1 MNHTKYHNNQTFDA
15 QRACDWLKKSTPDHA
30 PIWCSVDLRDGNQAL
45 ITPLTLTEKLEY
57 FNMLTNIGFKHIE
70 VGYPA
75 QNDDEFNFVRKL
87 IQDRL
92 IPEDV
97 TIQVICDMN
106 IERIKR
112 TFASLK
118 GCKQAILHIF
128 GSLSDTILGVV
139 KKMSR
144 EEAARETLD
153 AINALKNLLAG
164 NRKLSEKL
172 IIEYTPEGFT
182 DTDTDY
188 ALDVCNQVIKTL
200 APDFSN
206 RIIINIPATVETSL
220 PHVFASQIEYLNK
233 NLAHRDKI
241 LLSVHPHNDRG
252 CAIAAG
258 ELALLAGADRIE
270 GTLFGNGERTGNVDL
285 MTVALNLLT
294 HGVDPVLD
302 FSRLPDIK
310 EAYERL
316 TGLSVFSRH
325 PYAGEL
331 VFTALSAT
339 HQDAIAKGISLWKDN
354 NENRYWKVPYL
365 PIDPEDIGRTYESD
379 IIRINYNSGKGG
391 VSYILKTGFGFILPE
406 KMKSVVA
413 SSVKEVLKSDHT
425 SLSGDM
431 VYEIFENRFINACPI
446 FKIPECH
453 FRQSDGIYAEV
464 TISRDGEDSTILASG
479 NGRLDATSNAI
490 KQFFGISYELSI
502 YEEHALSHGS
512 AASAAAYVGITAGDS
527 MYWGVGTDSD
537 IIKASIHALVVAV
550 NSYLQSIEVI
560 DPMEQRMIGIMNYIQ
575 NHYVTITLDELS
587 DEFHLTKPYLSK
599 YIRQKT
605 GETFGEI
612 VQTIR
617 MNKACDLLRETTLTV
632 EAVAEKV
639 GYPTIEH
646 FNRLFKKRFKMTP
659 VGYRN
664 GR

>member
-1 MNHTKYHNNQTFDA
+1 MIHTKYLNNSRFDPST
-15 QRACDWLKKSTPDHA
+15 ACDWIKKTTPEIA
-30 PIWCSVDLRDGNQAL
+30 PLWCSVDLRDGNQAL
-45 ITPLTLTEKLEY
+45 ITPLTLSEKLEY
-57 FNMLTNIGFKHIE
+57 FSMLTNIGFKHIE

-87 IQDRL
+87 IEDRL

-97 TIQVICDMN
+97 TIQVISDIN
-106 IERIKR
+106 LSRIKQ
-112 TFASLK
+112 TLKSLK
-118 GCKQAILHIF
+118 GCRRAILHIF
-128 GSLSDTILGVV
+128 SPLSDSILEVT
-139 KKMSR
+139 KKSR
-144 EEAARETLD
+144 EQVSKEILNG
-153 AINALKNLLAG
+153 IHALIKLLAE
-164 NRKLSEKL
+164 NRSLAEVL
-172 IIEYTPEGFT
+172 AIEFTPEGFT

-188 ALDVCNQVIKTL
+188 ALSICNQVIDSL
-200 APDFSN
+200 IPEFAN

-233 NLAHRDKI
+233 NLHNRDKI
-241 LLSVHPHNDRG
+241 LLSVHPHNDMG

-258 ELALLAGADRIE
+258 ELAVLAGADRIE
-270 GTLFGNGERTGNVDL
+270 GTLFGNGERTGNIDL

-294 HGVDPVLD
+294 HGTDPGLD
-302 FSRLPDIK
+302 FSRLPEIK
-310 EAYERL
+310 ETYERL
-316 TGLSVFSRH
+316 TGLGVFSRH

-339 HQDAIAKGISLWKDN
+339 HQDAIARGISLWKDN
-354 NENRYWKVPYL
+354 NEKSYWKVPYL

-413 SSVKEVLKSDHT
+413 SSVKEVLKNDHT

-431 VYEIFENRFINACPI
+431 VYEIFENRFINASPI

-464 TISRDGEDSTILASG
+464 TINRDGEDSTILASG

-527 MYWGVGTDSD
+527 IYWGVGTDSD

-575 NHYVTITLDELS
+575 NHYATVTLDELS

-599 YIRQKT
+599 YIRHKT

-617 MNKACDLLRETTLTV
+617 MNKACDLLRETSLTV

-646 FNRLFKKRFKMTP
+646 FNRLFKKRFQMTP